1 MHRAFSE
8 MPRGVDHCGPPGAY
22 HHPPDLQGWAIL
34 HNPQHLLPLLPD
46 LNPDNV
52 ERDQPVKFRC
62 ERDVLDRAFSIA
74 RRAVSGRGGSLQVLS
89 GLHLQLVGDKLTVTG
104 SDLDLTI
111 RVEATV
117 GGGGDGSVVLSAQLG
132 SDIVRAMDSGQIE
145 FSVGDDGASLVAGR
159 SDFNLRVMSADEYP
173 RFEEP
178 GGDSV
183 TLDALV
189 VAAALDQVVKAASV
203 DDARPI
209 LTGVLMAAEED
220 GLRFVATDSYRLAV
234 SDLPGTSI
242 LARDQTV
249 LVPSRAL
256 DAVARVLGDASDLTI
271 LLGERDASFVI
282 DDVQIVTRLI
292 EGEFPNYRG
301 LIPVDHPNS
310 LVVDRLA
317 LLEAVRRVGILA
329 RDSTPVRLA
338 MSPEGLELV
347 AITQDVGQARETLD
361 ADYTGSDLTVA
372 FNPEY
377 LVDGLEASP
386 GDEVRLET
394 IDSLKPA
401 ILRSTGDDQFLY
413 LLMPVRVS

>member
-1 MHRAFSE
+1 MGDTPQSTA
-8 MPRGVDHCGPPGAY
+8 PIT
-22 HHPPDLQGWAIL
+22 AITKFEYR
-34 HNPQHLLPLLPD
+34 PIESD
-46 LNPDNV
+46 S
-52 ERDQPVKFRC
+52 PVKFRC
-62 ERDVLDRAFSIA
+62 ERDVLDRAFSTA
-74 RRAVSGRGGSLQVLS
+74 RRAVSGRSGSHPVLS
-89 GLHLQLVGDKLTVTG
+89 GLHLELTGNCLGVTG
-104 SDLDLTI
+104 SDGDLTI
-111 RVEATV
+111 RVEAEV
-117 GGGGDGSVVLSAQLG
+117 GGKKDGSVVLSAQLA
-132 SDIVRAMDSGQIE
+132 SDIVRSLGAGQVE
-145 FSVGDDGASLVAGR
+145 FSAGDDGATLVAGR
-159 SDFNLRVMSADEYP
+159 SDFSLRTMPTDEYP

-183 TLDALV
+183 DLDAV
-189 VAAALDQVVKAASV
+189 MVADALDQVVKAASL

-234 SDLPGTSI
+234 RDLPGTEI
-242 LARDQTV
+242 LGRDQTV

-256 DAVARVLGDASDLTI
+256 DAVGRVLGDASGLTI
-271 LLGERDASFVI
+271 RLGDRDASFTI

-317 LLEAVRRVGILA
+317 LLDAVRPVGILA
-329 RDSTPVRLA
+329 KDSTPVSPA
-338 MSPEGLELV
+338 MSPDGLELM
-347 AITQDVGQARETLD
+347 AIAQDVGQARETLD
-361 ADYTGSDLTVA
+361 AEYTGSDLTVA

-377 LVDGLEASP
+377 LLDGLEVSP
-386 GDEVRLET
+386 GDEVRLDT

-401 ILRSTGDDQFLY
+401 ILRSTEDDQFLY